1 LQQLQEELFTLR
13 CATQFCHSRQT
24 QSGGLIL
31 EEGDSFASLV
41 GVAPQNAAAQSAG
54 MLRVDPDDPDNSY
67 LLLKLSGLP
76 NSSFGAPMPL
86 VGTPLTEDEIDSIR
100 SWILAGANP

>member
-1 LQQLQEELFTLR
+1 
-13 CATQFCHSRQT
+13 
-24 QSGGLIL
+24 
-31 EEGDSFASLV
+31 
-41 GVAPQNAAAQSAG
+41 